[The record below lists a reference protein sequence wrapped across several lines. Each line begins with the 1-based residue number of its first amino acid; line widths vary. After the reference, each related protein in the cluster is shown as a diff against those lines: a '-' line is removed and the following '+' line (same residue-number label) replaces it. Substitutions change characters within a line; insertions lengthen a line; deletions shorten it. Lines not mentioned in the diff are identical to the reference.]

1 MTQTSCEEQF
11 LEFRSVS
18 ETGNI
23 YCTDTREGDALTPRY
38 VFMEEENLLG
48 ERHRAMGEFYNVE
61 LY

>member
-1 MTQTSCEEQF
+1 
-11 LEFRSVS
+11 VS